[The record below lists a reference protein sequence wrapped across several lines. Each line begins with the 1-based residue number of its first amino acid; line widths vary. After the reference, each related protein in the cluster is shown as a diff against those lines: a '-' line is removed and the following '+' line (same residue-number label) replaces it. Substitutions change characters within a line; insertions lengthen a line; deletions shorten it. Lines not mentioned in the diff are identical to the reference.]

1 MTNRSGYTT
10 PPHCFCAYLVFTH
23 RSRPMKGSLNKVF
36 NWERWS
42 YDMIY
47 APVSVC
53 WAYYALR
60 ARSFWFFT
68 PVNPTLKFVGF
79 EGGSKWE
86 MYQQLPKRILP
97 LTLFGDHQL
106 PFADVLTQVKQAGLD
121 FPFVVKPD
129 SDMQGA
135 MFVVVRNESEL
146 RSYHEAIGK
155 TYILQAFIQYPHEFS
170 VFYIRYPGDTKG
182 MITGLVAKD
191 FLHVVGDGDQ
201 TLGQLSAGHPL
212 AKYNL
217 EELRSIHAEMW
228 DRVLESGTTYI
239 LNHAG
244 NHRHGAKFINL
255 HNEIDATLHAVF
267 DQIGQEA
274 NQLYF
279 GRYDLK
285 CSSLED
291 LKAGKNIQV
300 LENNGASAVTIHMF
314 DCGMS
319 YFQALKKIVRHW
331 GHLYRI
337 GRINNKSGVRY
348 WSFWEG
354 YRFMQ
359 QTKRNFERLLCIE
372 KNYHRHKGKNQS

>member
-1 MTNRSGYTT
+1 MSGFLNRV
-10 PPHCFCAYLVFTH
+10 L
-23 RSRPMKGSLNKVF
+23 

-47 APVSVC
+47 APVSIC
-53 WAYYALR
+53 WIYYGLR

-68 PVNPTLKFVGF
+68 PVNPTLKFAGF

-97 LTLFGDHQL
+97 LTLFGDPTR
-106 PFADVLTQVKQAGLD
+106 PFEEIRAEMKKDGLD

-129 SDMQGA
+129 SGMQGA
-135 MFVVVRNESEL
+135 MFLVVRDEATL
-146 RSYHEAIGK
+146 KKYHQTIGE
-155 TYILQAFIQYPHEFS
+155 TYILQAFIQYPMEFS
-170 VFYIRYPGDTKG
+170 VFYIRYPDEKKG
-182 MITGLVAKD
+182 TITGLVAKD
-191 FLHVVGDGDQ
+191 FLHVTGDGKQ
-201 TLGQLSAGHPL
+201 TLAQLTAAHPL

-217 EELRSIHAEMW
+217 TELQAKHKDTW
-228 DRVLESGTTYI
+228 DTILDTGSTYI

-255 HNEIDATLHAVF
+255 NKEIDEQLHNVF
-267 DQIGQEA
+267 DRISEEA

-300 LENNGASAVTIHMF
+300 LEYNGAGAVTIHMF

-319 YFQALKKIVRHW
+319 YFQALREIVKHW
-331 GHLYRI
+331 AHLYRI
-337 GRINNKSGVRY
+337 GRINHKAGVRY
-348 WSFWEG
+348 WTFWEG

-359 QTKRNFERLLCIE
+359 KTKRNFERLLSIE
-372 KNYHRHKGKNQS
+372 RNFHQTKETIQP